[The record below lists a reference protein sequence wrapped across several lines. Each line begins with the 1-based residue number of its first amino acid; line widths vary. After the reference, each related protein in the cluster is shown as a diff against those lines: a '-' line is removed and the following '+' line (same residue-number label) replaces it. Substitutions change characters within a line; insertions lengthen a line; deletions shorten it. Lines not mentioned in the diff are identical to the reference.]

1 LCNAKEYDS
10 ALLLLRNIGM
20 KVTNRV
26 GEHFLTP
33 EKVDD
38 SKVMQDNLYSFN
50 YRRMQA
56 QYHIYFQDFKS
67 AEDQLRNLFSDEL
80 KFYDM
85 LIEKP
90 NEEVTPP
97 PKEEPKEETQ
107 ILN

>member
-1 LCNAKEYDS
+1 
-10 ALLLLRNIGM
+10 M

-90 NEEVTPP
+90 NEEVAPP